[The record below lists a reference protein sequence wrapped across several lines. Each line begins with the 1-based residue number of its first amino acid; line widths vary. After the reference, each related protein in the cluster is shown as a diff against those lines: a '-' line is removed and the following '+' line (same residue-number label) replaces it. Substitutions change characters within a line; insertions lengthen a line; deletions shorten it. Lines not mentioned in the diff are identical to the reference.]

1 MKRGILIL
9 MMGLGLSACG
19 IPPGTRVVIP
29 PKGDL
34 KVGALYT
41 SRQSDRNSGPVSLD
55 RLCNI
60 PSSIA
65 SAITVPPSGGIDE
78 MDLTSSLS
86 VEGGITGIQA
96 SVVSAELS
104 GKLTDYYDLKLKGVT
119 RYEVSSETARYA
131 FALFMQRAGCRD
143 TYQEDG
149 RKFYVYQIRTAYVGD
164 VSLDVKRSLSFNT
177 ELVAKLKA
185 LEPKAKLQFSKA
197 YQIAFT
203 GKQLVGVVDLIRR

>member
-1 MKRGILIL
+1 
-9 MMGLGLSACG
+9 
-19 IPPGTRVVIP
+19 
-29 PKGDL
+29 
-34 KVGALYT
+34 
-41 SRQSDRNSGPVSLD
+41 
-55 RLCNI
+55 
-60 PSSIA
+60 
-65 SAITVPPSGGIDE
+65 

-86 VEGGITGIQA
+86 AEGGITGIQA
-96 SVVSAELS
+96 SVVSADLS

-119 RYEVSSETARYA
+119 RYEVSSETARDA
-131 FALFMQRAGCRD
+131 FAMFMQRAGCRD

-164 VSLDVKRSLSFNT
+164 VSLDVKRSLAFNT